1 MTTMRALIIGKPMAS
16 ITIRNLDDE
25 LKSRLHIRAAHH
37 GRSMEEEARE
47 ILRAILAENA
57 QPPTNLAASIRA
69 LFADI
74 KDFELPQIPRE
85 PLREPPSFDA

>member
-1 MTTMRALIIGKPMAS
+1 MTTMRALIVDKFMVS

-25 LKSRLHIRAAHH
+25 VKARLHIRAAHH
-37 GRSMEEEARE
+37 GRSTEEEARE
-47 ILRAILAENA
+47 ILRETLAENA
-57 QPPTNLAASIRA
+57 QSPINLAASIRA

-85 PLREPPSFDA
+85 PIVDKNLWEH

>member
-1 MTTMRALIIGKPMAS
+1 MAS

-47 ILRAILAENA
+47 ILRATLAENA
-57 QPPTNLAASIRA
+57 QPPTNLAASIRQR
-69 LFADI
+69 FSEI
-74 KDFELPQIPRE
+74 KDFKLPQIPRE